1 MGRKERIHR
10 YVANI
15 KISNVPLGNAF
26 NQVYHVLGKFEAY
39 GTDLEI
45 ENCTSNTRG
54 LLQVALDQVM
64 YFVENFS
71 LHGCQLML
79 DDLVSIIY
87 GIYMK
92 NNCYDLS
99 NNIILDR
106 DPVHL
111 MELKESIRAIRNAE
125 VQFKEFSLLGCSFSM
140 LEKKDLMHE
149 AGSLNLLM

>member
-106 DPVHL
+106 DPVQL
-111 MELKESIRAIRNAE
+111 ME
-125 VQFKEFSLLGCSFSM
+125 
-140 LEKKDLMHE
+140 
-149 AGSLNLLM
+149 